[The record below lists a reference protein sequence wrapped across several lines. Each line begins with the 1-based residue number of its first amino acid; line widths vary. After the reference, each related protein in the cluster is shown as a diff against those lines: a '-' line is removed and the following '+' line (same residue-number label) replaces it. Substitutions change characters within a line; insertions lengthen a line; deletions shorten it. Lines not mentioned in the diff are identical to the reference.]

1 MRLEFFDLLDEI
13 IDLDTENGRIRTRLE
28 VPDESPVFDGHF
40 PGFPLVPGVMLIE
53 SMAQA
58 SGYMILGAANYKRMP
73 FLAAVKSA
81 KFRTAVLP
89 GQTIEAE
96 AEMVQD
102 GSGYAVTDALIKHN
116 GRTIAESQ
124 LTFRVT
130 KFPNMAMF
138 EALADRG
145 RRLGIV
151 LPEGFV
157 PDIMAENA
165 I

>member
-1 MRLEFFDLLDEI
+1 MRLEHFDLLDEI
-13 IDLDTENGRIRTRLE
+13 VDLDTRKGRIRTRLQ
-28 VPDESPVFDGHF
+28 VPEESPVFEGHF

-58 SGYMILGAANYKRMP
+58 SGFMILGTVDYKRMP

-89 GQTIEAE
+89 GQSIEAE
-96 AEMVQD
+96 ATMVQD
-102 GSGYAVTDALIKHN
+102 GSGYAVTDALIKRD
-116 GRTIAESQ
+116 GRSIAESQ

-130 KFPNMAMF
+130 KFPNLAMF
-138 EALADRG
+138 EALSGRG
-145 RRLGIV
+145 RRLGLT
-151 LPEGFV
+151 LPDDFV
-157 PDIMAENA
+157 PEIMAENA